1 MSEAVA
7 KTGSQRGGG
16 RNYNAGEFP
25 VVPAVRTQCSHCWG
39 LGSNPGRGTEILQV
53 TRCSK
58 KIKKK
63 SGSWGI

>member
-1 MSEAVA
+1 M
-7 KTGSQRGGG
+7 
-16 RNYNAGEFP
+16 
-25 VVPAVRTQCSHCWG
+25 
-39 LGSNPGRGTEILQV
+39 LGSSLVRQQLGRGALTAGAQVQSLVGGLRILQV